1 MLPKYIVGIT
11 RQGRRDGTTRD
22 VGPRVAEAA
31 ALRRESGVYRL
42 PTLVSLVYTATA
54 RGKRSERASRRK
66 VRDARRAREGRT
78 MVCPGYGCVM
88 ACVVVEGETGLL
100 GQQYVPEARAHRTED
115 AHVCTRKGMYAVYY
129 I

>member
-1 MLPKYIVGIT
+1 
-11 RQGRRDGTTRD
+11 

-31 ALRRESGVYRL
+31 ALGRESGVYRL
-42 PTLVSLVYTATA
+42 PTLVSLVYPATA
-54 RGKRSERASRRK
+54 RGEGNEASERAGGK
-66 VRDARRAREGRT
+66 YEARRAREGRT

-100 GQQYVPEARAHRTED
+100 GQQDVPEARTHRTEG
-115 AHVCTRKGMYAVYY
+115 AHVYTRGGMYGVYY